1 MQALLNSYQSLQPL
15 YELTAQLCSCTSA
28 LMLAKEALSK
38 SFVFAQ
44 IPAVQ
49 LFLAVIN
56 VVLVLQRLPCANAQL
71 ACTPIILAFCL
82 LALEVR
88 STPETIR
95 ILFRNTS
102 CVGLYACEMML

>member
-1 MQALLNSYQSLQPL
+1 M
-15 YELTAQLCSCTSA
+15 
-28 LMLAKEALSK
+28 
-38 SFVFAQ
+38 
-44 IPAVQ
+44 Q

-88 STPETIR
+88 SDLKQQGFCSGTQAA
-95 ILFRNTS
+95 S
-102 CVGLYACEMML
+102 VCMLVN